1 MTESKLNP
9 FDAKLLVMIGDIAKS
24 QPEVEVKPDRYEI
37 TVDTTE
43 IQRNA
48 IEALKQAVAGRLGK
62 RLLVT
67 HTLDAAVVFNVEYD
81 PTEYPEQIRTRLVE
95 PDATAGTRYCHT
107 LLEVDAIQVR
117 RDNLYDLL
125 RFTGGGTMTIPRT
138 PNGRAVY
145 SFPDGNGIFIDAPET
160 YYIVREPDGRLTT
173 RPEREFNR
181 EFEPKGV
188 SVPKEPGD
196 KGCGNCANF
205 TNEDVNGNG
214 YCEAFKCEQSC
225 GVMPCTNL
233 KINKAM
239 NKREKFLKEIAEVIN
254 RNSLEAHFN
263 DTPDYILAKVAV
275 EAMENFAEASARR
288 DNWHG
293 FRKADEKKAKD
304 AKRNYPDDCNICKDR
319 FKCADFMR
327 TQPIANLIQRFKTT
341 TDKEG
346 KTAIAGLLK
355 QINAD
360 ASGKPQNDIPEE
372 VKEVAGKLA
381 KAFGARVEIHRIEI
395 PEKKR
400 KFRKKPR
407 KEQGNETR

>member
-9 FDAKLLVMIGDIAKS
+9 FDAELLVMIGDIAKS
-24 QPEVEVKPDRYEI
+24 QPEVEEKPDRYEI

-43 IQRNA
+43 IQGNA
-48 IEALKQAVAGRLGK
+48 IEALKQTVAGRLGK

-67 HTLDAAVVFNVEYD
+67 HTLDAAVVFNVEYG

-95 PDATAGTRYCHT
+95 PDATAGTRYCRT

-117 RDNLYDLL
+117 RDNLDDLL

-181 EFEPKGV
+181 AFEPKGV

-214 YCEAFKCEQSC
+214 YREAFKSEQSC
-225 GVMPCTNL
+225 GVMPC
-233 KINKAM
+233 
-239 NKREKFLKEIAEVIN
+239 RE
-254 RNSLEAHFN
+254 
-263 DTPDYILAKVAV
+263 Y
-275 EAMENFAEASARR
+275 
-288 DNWHG
+288 
-293 FRKADEKKAKD
+293 
-304 AKRNYPDDCNICKDR
+304 
-319 FKCADFMR
+319 
-327 TQPIANLIQRFKTT
+327 
-341 TDKEG
+341 
-346 KTAIAGLLK
+346 
-355 QINAD
+355 
-360 ASGKPQNDIPEE
+360 KPKNQ
-372 VKEVAGKLA
+372 
-381 KAFGARVEIHRIEI
+381 
-395 PEKKR
+395 
-400 KFRKKPR
+400 
-407 KEQGNETR
+407 

>member
-9 FDAKLLVMIGDIAKS
+9 FDAELLVMIGDIAKS
-24 QPEVEVKPDRYEI
+24 QPEVEEKPDRYEI

-43 IQRNA
+43 IQGNA

-95 PDATAGTRYCHT
+95 PDATAGTRYCRT

-117 RDNLYDLL
+117 RDNLDDLL

-225 GVMPCTNL
+225 GVMPCQEYKP

-239 NKREKFLKEIAEVIN
+239 NKREKFLKEISEVIN

-263 DTPDYILAKVAV
+263 DTPDYILAEVAV

-293 FRKADEKKAKD
+293 FKEADKPGEVVRNEDCDNCPVRGDCPEHKK
-304 AKRNYPDDCNICKDR
+304 
-319 FKCADFMR
+319 
-327 TQPIANLIQRFKTT
+327 
-341 TDKEG
+341 
-346 KTAIAGLLK
+346 
-355 QINAD
+355 
-360 ASGKPQNDIPEE
+360 PEAFD
-372 VKEVAGKLA
+372 VPKEVRAMAEFFGKMFPGS
-381 KAFGARVEIHRIEI
+381 KVEIHRAEM
-395 PEKKR
+395 PKRNPRDKRRAKNKR
-400 KFRKKPR
+400 KGGNNGKK
-407 KEQGNETR
+407 

>member
-1 MTESKLNP
+1 MTESKLNS
-9 FDAKLLVMIGDIAKS
+9 FDAELLVMIGDIAKS
-24 QPEVEVKPDRYEI
+24 QPEVEENPDRYEI

-43 IQRNA
+43 IQGNA
-48 IEALKQAVAGRLGK
+48 IETLKQAVAGRLGK

-95 PDATAGTRYCHT
+95 PDATAGTRYCRT

-117 RDNLYDLL
+117 RDNLDDLL

-138 PNGRAVY
+138 LNGRAVY

-225 GVMPCTNL
+225 GVMPCQEYKP

-263 DTPDYILAKVAV
+263 DTPDYILAEVAV

-293 FRKADEKKAKD
+293 FKEADKPGEVVRNEDCDNFPVRGICPEHKK
-304 AKRNYPDDCNICKDR
+304 
-319 FKCADFMR
+319 
-327 TQPIANLIQRFKTT
+327 
-341 TDKEG
+341 
-346 KTAIAGLLK
+346 
-355 QINAD
+355 
-360 ASGKPQNDIPEE
+360 PEAFD
-372 VKEVAGKLA
+372 VPKEVRAMAEFFGKMFPGS
-381 KAFGARVEIHRIEI
+381 KVEIHRVEM
-395 PEKKR
+395 PKR
-400 KFRKKPR
+400 NPRDKRRAKNQRKNR
-407 KEQGNETR
+407 KGGRNNER

>member
-9 FDAKLLVMIGDIAKS
+9 FDAELLVMIGDIAKS
-24 QPEVEVKPDRYEI
+24 QPEVEEKPDRYEI

-43 IQRNA
+43 IQGKS

-62 RLLVT
+62 RLLVI
-67 HTLDAAVVFNVEYD
+67 HTLEAAVVFNVEYD

-95 PDATAGTRYCHT
+95 PDATAGTRYCRT

-117 RDNLYDLL
+117 RDNLDDLL

-138 PNGRAVY
+138 PNGLAVY

-188 SVPKEPGD
+188 SIPKEPGD

-214 YCEAFKCEQSC
+214 YC
-225 GVMPCTNL
+225 
-233 KINKAM
+233 
-239 NKREKFLKEIAEVIN
+239 
-254 RNSLEAHFN
+254 EAHFN

-293 FRKADEKKAKD
+293 FKEADKPGEVVRNEDCDNCPVRGICLERWANQYRVAPEHKK
-304 AKRNYPDDCNICKDR
+304 
-319 FKCADFMR
+319 
-327 TQPIANLIQRFKTT
+327 
-341 TDKEG
+341 
-346 KTAIAGLLK
+346 
-355 QINAD
+355 
-360 ASGKPQNDIPEE
+360 PEAFD
-372 VKEVAGKLA
+372 VPKEVQAMAEFFGKMFPGS
-381 KAFGARVEIHRIEI
+381 KVEIHRGEM
-395 PEKKR
+395 PRQNPRDKHRAKNKR
-400 KFRKKPR
+400 NGGRR
-407 KEQGNETR
+407 NETR

>member
-9 FDAKLLVMIGDIAKS
+9 FDAELLVVIGDIAKS
-24 QPEVEVKPDRYEI
+24 QPEVEEKPDRYEI

-43 IQRNA
+43 IQGNA

-95 PDATAGTRYCHT
+95 PDATAGTRYCRT

-117 RDNLYDLL
+117 RDNLDDLL
-125 RFTGGGTMTIPRT
+125 RFTGGGTVTIPRT
-138 PNGRAVY
+138 LNGRAVY

-205 TNEDVNGNG
+205 TNKPGEVVRNEDCDNCSVLGI
-214 YCEAFKCEQSC
+214 CPEHKKPEAFD
-225 GVMPCTNL
+225 VP
-233 KINKAM
+233 
-239 NKREKFLKEIAEVIN
+239 
-254 RNSLEAHFN
+254 
-263 DTPDYILAKVAV
+263 
-275 EAMENFAEASARR
+275 
-288 DNWHG
+288 
-293 FRKADEKKAKD
+293 
-304 AKRNYPDDCNICKDR
+304 
-319 FKCADFMR
+319 
-327 TQPIANLIQRFKTT
+327 
-341 TDKEG
+341 
-346 KTAIAGLLK
+346 
-355 QINAD
+355 
-360 ASGKPQNDIPEE
+360 
-372 VKEVAGKLA
+372 KEVRAMAEFFGKMFPGS
-381 KAFGARVEIHRIEI
+381 KVEIHRVEM
-395 PEKKR
+395 PKRNPRDKRRAKNKR
-400 KFRKKPR
+400 KGGNNAKK
-407 KEQGNETR
+407 

>member
-9 FDAKLLVMIGDIAKS
+9 FDAELLVMIGDIAKS
-24 QPEVEVKPDRYEI
+24 QPEVEEKPDRYEI

-43 IQRNA
+43 IQGNA

-95 PDATAGTRYCHT
+95 PDATAGTRYCRT

-117 RDNLYDLL
+117 RDNLDDLL

-196 KGCGNCANF
+196 KGCGNCPVRGICP
-205 TNEDVNGNG
+205 EHKKP
-214 YCEAFKCEQSC
+214 EAFD
-225 GVMPCTNL
+225 VP
-233 KINKAM
+233 
-239 NKREKFLKEIAEVIN
+239 
-254 RNSLEAHFN
+254 
-263 DTPDYILAKVAV
+263 
-275 EAMENFAEASARR
+275 
-288 DNWHG
+288 
-293 FRKADEKKAKD
+293 
-304 AKRNYPDDCNICKDR
+304 
-319 FKCADFMR
+319 
-327 TQPIANLIQRFKTT
+327 
-341 TDKEG
+341 
-346 KTAIAGLLK
+346 
-355 QINAD
+355 
-360 ASGKPQNDIPEE
+360 
-372 VKEVAGKLA
+372 KEVQAVAEFFGKMFPGS
-381 KAFGARVEIHRIEI
+381 KVEIHRVEM
-395 PEKKR
+395 PKRNPRDKRRANNKR
-400 KFRKKPR
+400 KG
-407 KEQGNETR
+407 GNNGKR

>member
-9 FDAKLLVMIGDIAKS
+9 FDAELLVMIGDIAKS
-24 QPEVEVKPDRYEI
+24 QPKVEEKPDHYEI

-43 IQRNA
+43 IQGNA

-81 PTEYPEQIRTRLVE
+81 PTEYPEQIRIRLVE
-95 PDATAGTRYCHT
+95 PDATAGTRYCRT

-117 RDNLYDLL
+117 RDNLDDLL

-225 GVMPCTNL
+225 GVMPSKSTNP

-293 FRKADEKKAKD
+293 FKEADKTGEVVRNEDCDNCPVRGICPEHKK
-304 AKRNYPDDCNICKDR
+304 
-319 FKCADFMR
+319 
-327 TQPIANLIQRFKTT
+327 
-341 TDKEG
+341 
-346 KTAIAGLLK
+346 
-355 QINAD
+355 
-360 ASGKPQNDIPEE
+360 PEAFD
-372 VKEVAGKLA
+372 VPKEVRAMAEIFGKMFPGS
-381 KAFGARVEIHRIEI
+381 KVEIHRVEM
-395 PEKKR
+395 PRRNPRDKRRGKNKR
-400 KFRKKPR
+400 KGGRH
-407 KEQGNETR
+407 NEK

>member
-9 FDAKLLVMIGDIAKS
+9 FDAELLVMIGDIAKS
-24 QPEVEVKPDRYEI
+24 QPEVEEKPDRYEI

-43 IQRNA
+43 IQENA

-67 HTLDAAVVFNVEYD
+67 HTLDAAVVFNGEYD

-95 PDATAGTRYCHT
+95 PDATAGTRYCRT

-117 RDNLYDLL
+117 RDNLDDLL
-125 RFTGGGTMTIPRT
+125 RFTRGGTMTIPRT

-225 GVMPCTNL
+225 GVMRAKSTNL

-254 RNSLEAHFN
+254 HNSLEAHFN

-293 FRKADEKKAKD
+293 FKEADKPGEVVRNEDCDNCPVRGICPEHKK
-304 AKRNYPDDCNICKDR
+304 
-319 FKCADFMR
+319 
-327 TQPIANLIQRFKTT
+327 
-341 TDKEG
+341 
-346 KTAIAGLLK
+346 
-355 QINAD
+355 
-360 ASGKPQNDIPEE
+360 PEAFD
-372 VKEVAGKLA
+372 VPKEVRAVAEFFGKMFPGS
-381 KAFGARVEIHRIEI
+381 KVEIHRVEM
-395 PEKKR
+395 PKRNPRDKRQAKNKR
-400 KFRKKPR
+400 KGGNNGKK
-407 KEQGNETR
+407 